1 MNDNISDT
9 PPIHKFVEARI
20 SPEAIVRWWTLSHDQ
35 KNDIIVRAFAM
46 VRHVCNAHTFEGVS
60 PEDIPDEFNR
70 QVIENVER
78 MCLK

>member
-1 MNDNISDT
+1 MNDKISDT

-20 SPEAIVRWWTLSHDQ
+20 SPEAVAHWWTLDHDR
-35 KNDIIVRAFAM
+35 KNYIIVRAFSM
-46 VRHVCNAHTFEGVS
+46 VRHVANLHTFDGIH